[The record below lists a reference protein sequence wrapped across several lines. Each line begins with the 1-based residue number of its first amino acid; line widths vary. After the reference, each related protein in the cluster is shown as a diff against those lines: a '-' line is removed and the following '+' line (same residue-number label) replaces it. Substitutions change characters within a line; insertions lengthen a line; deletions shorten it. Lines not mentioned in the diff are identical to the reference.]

1 MDLTQLEMFNAVAEA
16 GSITQAAAK
25 VHRVPSNLTT
35 RLRQLETEL
44 GVDLFIRENQRLRL
58 SPAGHNFLR
67 YSQQILALVD
77 EARSVVAGDEPQG
90 LFSLG
95 SLESTAAVRI
105 PATLAQFNRRY
116 PKIQFSLSTGPSGTM
131 LEGVLEGKLNAAF
144 IDGPIN
150 HTAIDGI
157 PVYREELMIVTPQG
171 HAPVTRASQVNGS
184 NIYAFRANC
193 SYRRHFESWFHA
205 DGAAPELSMRWSLI
219 TECWPVW
226 SQEQVLRLFRA
237 LCWKVC
243 RGITRLRRGR

>member
-1 MDLTQLEMFNAVAEA
+1 M
-16 GSITQAAAK
+16 
-25 VHRVPSNLTT
+25 
-35 RLRQLETEL
+35 
-44 GVDLFIRENQRLRL
+44 
-58 SPAGHNFLR
+58 
-67 YSQQILALVD
+67 D

-105 PATLAQFNRRY
+105 PATLAEFNRRY

-205 DGAAPELSMRWSLI
+205 DGAARNYSRDGVLSRD
-219 TECWPVW
+219 VG
-226 SQEQVLRLFRA
+226 
-237 LCWKVC
+237 LC
-243 RGITRLRRGR
+243 GRRSRHCAYSTLNAGKYAGASPG

>member
-67 YSQQILALVD
+67 YSQQILTLVD

-105 PATLAQFNRRY
+105 PATLAEFNRRY

-131 LEGVLEGKLNAAF
+131 LEGVLEGKLNAALLM
-144 IDGPIN
+144 GPLTILPLTGYRY
-150 HTAIDGI
+150 TA
-157 PVYREELMIVTPQG
+157 R
-171 HAPVTRASQVNGS
+171 N
-184 NIYAFRANC
+184 
-193 SYRRHFESWFHA
+193 
-205 DGAAPELSMRWSLI
+205 
-219 TECWPVW
+219 
-226 SQEQVLRLFRA
+226 
-237 LCWKVC
+237 
-243 RGITRLRRGR
+243 

>member
-1 MDLTQLEMFNAVAEA
+1 M
-16 GSITQAAAK
+16 
-25 VHRVPSNLTT
+25 
-35 RLRQLETEL
+35 
-44 GVDLFIRENQRLRL
+44 
-58 SPAGHNFLR
+58 
-67 YSQQILALVD
+67 D
-77 EARSVVAGDEPQG
+77 EARSVVAGNEPQG

-105 PATLAQFNRRY
+105 PATLAEFNRRY

-193 SYRRHFESWFHA
+193 SYRRHFEAGFMLTV
-205 DGAAPELSMRWSLI
+205 PLRELSMRWSLI

-226 SQEQVLRLFRA
+226 SQELALRLFHA

>member
-105 PATLAQFNRRY
+105 PATLAEFNRRY

-171 HAPVTRASQVNGS
+171 HAPVIRASQVNGS
-184 NIYAFRANC
+184 NIYAFR
-193 SYRRHFESWFHA
+193 
-205 DGAAPELSMRWSLI
+205 
-219 TECWPVW
+219 
-226 SQEQVLRLFRA
+226 
-237 LCWKVC
+237 
-243 RGITRLRRGR
+243 

>member
-67 YSQQILALVD
+67 YSQQILTLVD

-105 PATLAQFNRRY
+105 PATLAEFNRRY

-184 NIYAFRANC
+184 NIYAFRAIVRIVAT
-193 SYRRHFESWFHA
+193 SKAGFMLTVPLR
-205 DGAAPELSMRWSLI
+205 ELFTRWSLI
-219 TECWPVW
+219 TGCWPVW
-226 SQEQVLRLFRA
+226 SQEQALRLFHA
-237 LCWKVC
+237 QCWKVC
-243 RGITRLRRGR
+243 RGITRLKRGR

>member
-16 GSITQAAAK
+16 GSITQAAAI

-105 PATLAQFNRRY
+105 PATLAEFNHRY

-157 PVYREELMIVTPQG
+157 PVYRDELMIVTRQ
-171 HAPVTRASQVNGS
+171 
-184 NIYAFRANC
+184 
-193 SYRRHFESWFHA
+193 
-205 DGAAPELSMRWSLI
+205 
-219 TECWPVW
+219 
-226 SQEQVLRLFRA
+226 
-237 LCWKVC
+237 
-243 RGITRLRRGR
+243 

>member
-171 HAPVTRASQVNGS
+171 HAPVTLMAVTFMPSAPIVRIVATSRAGFMLTVPL
-184 NIYAFRANC
+184 R
-193 SYRRHFESWFHA
+193 
-205 DGAAPELSMRWSLI
+205 ELFTRWSRI
-219 TECWPVW
+219 TGCWPVW
-226 SQEQVLRLFRA
+226 SQEQALRLFHA

>member
-205 DGAAPELSMRWSLI
+205 DGAAPGNYSRDGVVSRD
-219 TECWPVW
+219 VG
-226 SQEQVLRLFRA
+226 
-237 LCWKVC
+237 LC
-243 RGITRLRRGR
+243 GRRSRHCAYSTLYAGKYAGASPG

>member
-105 PATLAQFNRRY
+105 PATLAEFNRRY

-131 LEGVLEGKLNAAF
+131 LEGVPYCHRR
-144 IDGPIN
+144 D
-150 HTAIDGI
+150 TGI
-157 PVYREELMIVTPQG
+157 PRGTDDR
-171 HAPVTRASQVNGS
+171 HATRTCASNPCQSG
-184 NIYAFRANC
+184 
-193 SYRRHFESWFHA
+193 EW
-205 DGAAPELSMRWSLI
+205 
-219 TECWPVW
+219 
-226 SQEQVLRLFRA
+226 Q
-237 LCWKVC
+237 
-243 RGITRLRRGR
+243 